1 MPKSEKMID
10 PQLFREY
17 LQYLSPID
25 MYKNLNKAA
34 GSEENKTHIYVIKY
48 RLANLMEAFKSNTT
62 SDAKI
67 K

>member
-1 MPKSEKMID
+1 
-10 PQLFREY
+10 
-17 LQYLSPID
+17 
-25 MYKNLNKAA
+25 MYKNLNKAT
-34 GSEENKTHIYVIKY
+34 GSEENKTHIYAIKY

>member
-1 MPKSEKMID
+1 MID
-10 PQLFREY
+10 PKLSREY
-17 LQYLSPID
+17 LQYLSPSD

-34 GSEENKTHIYVIKY
+34 GSEENNAQIYTIKY